1 MGHRQATVENGGA
14 AARRQDSFG
23 SDTSEQEK
31 VSQSRQPLALA
42 LVRSLYTSANA
53 SAPQEILHR
62 PATGHWFG
70 EHHRKGTK
78 RRTVSMSSSTKPASP
93 TVNLYTHCG
102 RHSDQFLFGGWTD
115 LIRSRF
121 KKE

>member
-31 VSQSRQPLALA
+31 
-42 LVRSLYTSANA
+42 
-53 SAPQEILHR
+53 EILHR
-62 PATGHWFG
+62 SATGHWFG